1 MFFLLPFSL
10 PAGRQ
15 VLVPF
20 LEFIPPLRETSK
32 RKVHEKLF
40 AYYFFEYICYS
51 FCQKEFLLMENQ
63 AHWYAVYTKPR
74 SEKKL
79 ADRLNDNGIE
89 AYLPMRRTLK
99 QWSDR
104 KKMVDEPL
112 ITSYVFVHIF
122 QKNYFDVLNTPGAVK
137 YIWFCG
143 KPAVI
148 PTNQIQALKVIMG
161 QDLEIDCVSADLP
174 QGTQVKV
181 ISGPM
186 KNLTGELLNYAGKHK
201 VMIRLDHL
209 DKALLLTISPHLLE
223 VVKGEE

>member
-1 MFFLLPFSL
+1 
-10 PAGRQ
+10 
-15 VLVPF
+15 
-20 LEFIPPLRETSK
+20 
-32 RKVHEKLF
+32 
-40 AYYFFEYICYS
+40 
-51 FCQKEFLLMENQ
+51 MENQ

-79 ADRLNDNGIE
+79 ADRLNDKGIE

-112 ITSYVFVHIF
+112 ITSYVFVNIF
-122 QKNYFDVLNTPGAVK
+122 RKNYFDVLNTPGAVK

-148 PTNQIQALKVIMG
+148 PANQIQTLKLIMG

-174 QGTQVKV
+174 QGTHVKV

-186 KNLTGELLNYAGKHK
+186 KELTGELLNYAGKHR

-223 VVKGEE
+223 VVRGEG

>member
-1 MFFLLPFSL
+1 
-10 PAGRQ
+10 
-15 VLVPF
+15 
-20 LEFIPPLRETSK
+20 
-32 RKVHEKLF
+32 
-40 AYYFFEYICYS
+40 
-51 FCQKEFLLMENQ
+51 MENQ

-79 ADRLNDNGIE
+79 ADRLNDKGIE

-112 ITSYVFVHIF
+112 ITSYVFVNIF
-122 QKNYFDVLNTPGAVK
+122 RKNYFDVLNTPGAVK

-148 PTNQIQALKVIMG
+148 PANQIQTLKLIMDN
-161 QDLEIDCVSADLP
+161 DLEIDCVSADLP
-174 QGTQVKV
+174 QGTHVKV

-186 KNLTGELLNYAGKHK
+186 KELTGELLNYAGKHR

-223 VVKGEE
+223 VVRGEG

>member
-1 MFFLLPFSL
+1 
-10 PAGRQ
+10 
-15 VLVPF
+15 
-20 LEFIPPLRETSK
+20 
-32 RKVHEKLF
+32 
-40 AYYFFEYICYS
+40 
-51 FCQKEFLLMENQ
+51 MEPQ

-79 ADRLNDNGIE
+79 ADRLNDQGIE
-89 AYLPMRRTLK
+89 AYLPMHRTLK

-104 KKMVDEPL
+104 RKMVDEPL
-112 ITSYVFVHIF
+112 ITSYVFVNVF

-148 PTNQIQALKVIMG
+148 PANQIQALKLIMG
-161 QDLEIDCVSADLP
+161 QDLEIDCISADLP
-174 QGTQVKV
+174 LGTQVKV

-186 KNLTGELLNYAGKHK
+186 KELTGELLNYAGKHK
-201 VMIRLDHL
+201 VMIRIDHL

-223 VVKGEE
+223 KVSGEG